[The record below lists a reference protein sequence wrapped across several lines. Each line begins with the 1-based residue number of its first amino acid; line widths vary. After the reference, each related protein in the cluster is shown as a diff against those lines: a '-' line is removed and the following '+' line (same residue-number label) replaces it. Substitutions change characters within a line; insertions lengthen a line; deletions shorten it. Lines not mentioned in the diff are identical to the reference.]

1 MVVIRLARGGKRK
14 HPFYRIVAADKR
26 FPRDGRHL
34 EILGYYNPMARGGE
48 TKLHVESG
56 RVKYW
61 LGVGAQPS
69 ESVTGLLKKFE
80 KMAAADPAA

>member
-1 MVVIRLARGGKRK
+1 MVVIRLTRRGKRK

-26 FPRDGRHL
+26 FSRDGRHL

-48 TKLHVESG
+48 TKLHVELD

-69 ESVTGLLKKFE
+69 DTVSNLLKKFE
-80 KMAAADPAA
+80 KMATAAPAA

>member
-48 TKLHVESG
+48 KKLHVELE
-56 RVKYW
+56 RAKYW

-69 ESVTGLLKKFE
+69 DTVASLLKKFE
-80 KMAAADPAA
+80 KMATAAPAA